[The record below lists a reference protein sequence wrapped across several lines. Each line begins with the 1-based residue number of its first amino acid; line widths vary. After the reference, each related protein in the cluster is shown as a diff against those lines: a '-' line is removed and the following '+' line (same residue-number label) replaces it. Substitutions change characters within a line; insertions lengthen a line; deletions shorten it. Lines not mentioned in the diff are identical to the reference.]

1 MNAEQQTKQTK
12 KPKQEGFKWG
22 QELLKAKE
30 IIASLNQTIEEQH
43 EMIDTLNDDN
53 DAHRNQLHRTLTE
66 NEKLKAQA
74 DRTETYKK
82 FLEQENRELKIK
94 NKYLEESITIE
105 KLKVE
110 ANKAFMKTQEVDFT
124 TRFEE
129 NAELHRVFLRKDMV
143 INGLQDRVNALED
156 KLKKK
161 I

>member
-30 IIASLNQTIEEQH
+30 IIASLNQTIE
-43 EMIDTLNDDN
+43 
-53 DAHRNQLHRTLTE
+53 
-66 NEKLKAQA
+66 AQA
-74 DRTETYKK
+74 ERTETYKK

-110 ANKAFMKTQEVDFT
+110 ANKAFMETQKVDFT

-143 INGLQDRVNALED
+143 INCLQDRVNALED
-156 KLKKK
+156 KLKRCSN
-161 I
+161 